1 MLKERFYMIRRSGF
15 TLVEVVVAS
24 AVFLIIVAAFGG
36 AVIYSQG
43 GMTRAGERG
52 RASFLA
58 LEGIEA
64 TRAIRDASFAALTDG
79 QHGLAV
85 SGGRWSFSDTSDV
98 TGIFTRQIG
107 ITSLDA
113 NRKRVAATVSW
124 TQPQQRQG
132 SVELVSVLAN
142 WTTLT
147 GGSGG
152 TCASICQGMGYLNGT
167 CRQNPSIC
175 GQNGETHESSGDQFC
190 KGSGRIQS
198 TNNTCCCQP

>member
-1 MLKERFYMIRRSGF
+1 MIRRSGF

-85 SGGRWSFSDTSDV
+85 SGGRWSFWHRRT
-98 TGIFTRQIG
+98 FH
-107 ITSLDA
+107 DA
-113 NRKRVAATVSW
+113 VFLERLIHCFGAVS
-124 TQPQQRQG
+124 
-132 SVELVSVLAN
+132 
-142 WTTLT
+142 
-147 GGSGG
+147 
-152 TCASICQGMGYLNGT
+152 ASICRSVRSTCQGWPLA
-167 CRQNPSIC
+167 S
-175 GQNGETHESSGDQFC
+175 
-190 KGSGRIQS
+190 
-198 TNNTCCCQP
+198 